1 MRRRELATALGA
13 LMTLSGVARA
23 QSAPVRIGFLPLG
36 SETDGYD
43 KSNVAAFKAGFL
55 DVGLIEGRD
64 ILLDTVWIANEP
76 DIPRVVNDLLQ
87 RGARLLVTAGSS
99 ASAAAR
105 SVTSTVPIVFVS
117 VGNPVGIGLVR
128 NLARPGGNMT
138 GLSDVLDVL
147 SSKYVDFAMQLGPPK
162 APVHYLWHTAWPDGR
177 HRYNLTESATRTVGI
192 ELHARGIAAI
202 EEASDAIAELRGAGT
217 RTIVVQPSPF
227 TYRHRVRLIEAAR
240 RERVGMIFAWPISA
254 RDGAIIAYGS
264 SYGHMHRR
272 AATFVARILR
282 GMSPNDIPV
291 EEPTVFELAVN
302 LKAARALDIQIPA
315 ALVTVADEL
324 IE

>member
-1 MRRRELATALGA
+1 MRRRELATALGT
-13 LMTLSGVARA
+13 LMTLPAAARA
-23 QSAPVRIGFLPLG
+23 QSAPVRIGLLPLG
-36 SETDGYD
+36 SETDAYD
-43 KSNVAAFKAGFL
+43 RSNVAAFKAGFL

-64 ILLDTVWIANEP
+64 IVLETVWITSEP
-76 DIPRVVNDLLQ
+76 EIPRILNDLLQ

-105 SVTSTVPIVFVS
+105 RITSTVPIVFVS

-128 NLARPGGNMT
+128 NLAAPGGNAT
-138 GLSDVLDVL
+138 GLSDVLADL
-147 SSKYVDFAMQLGPPK
+147 SSKYVDFAMRLGSPN
-162 APVHYLWHTAWPDGR
+162 APVYYLWYTAWPDGQN
-177 HRYNLTESATRTVGI
+177 RYNLTESATRTVGI
-192 ELHARGIAAI
+192 ELRARGIAAI
-202 EEASDAIAELRGAGT
+202 EEAADALLELHSAGA

-240 RERVGMIFAWPISA
+240 KERVGMIFAWPISA
-254 RDGAIIAYGS
+254 RDGAIIGYGS

-282 GMSPNDIPV
+282 GMSPKDIPV

-302 LKAARALDIQIPA
+302 LKVARALDIQIPP
-315 ALVTVADEL
+315 ALATQADEL

>member
-1 MRRRELATALGA
+1 MRRRELATALA
-13 LMTLSGVARA
+13 TLVTLPVAARA
-23 QSAPVRIGFLPLG
+23 QPAPVRIGFLPLG

-64 ILLDTVWIANEP
+64 IFLDTVWITDEP
-76 DIPRVVNDLLQ
+76 NTQRVVNDLLA

-99 ASAAAR
+99 SSAAAR
-105 SVTSTVPIVFVS
+105 RVTSTVPIVFVS

-128 NLARPGGNMT
+128 TLARPGGNAT
-138 GLSDVLDVL
+138 GLSDVLADL

-162 APVHYLWHTAWPDGR
+162 APVHYLWHTAWPDGQN
-177 HRYNLTESATRTVGI
+177 RYNLTESATRTVGI
-192 ELHARGIAAI
+192 ELRARGIAAI
-202 EEASDAIAELRGAGT
+202 EEAADALAELRSAGA
-217 RTIVVQPSPF
+217 RAIVVQPSPF
-227 TYRHRVRLIEAAR
+227 TYRHRVRLIEGAS
-240 RERVGMIFAWPISA
+240 RERVGLIFAWPISA
-254 RDGAIIAYGS
+254 RDGAIIGYGS

-282 GMSPNDIPV
+282 GVSPNDIPV

-302 LKAARALDIQIPA
+302 LKVARALDIQIPPTLA
-315 ALVTVADEL
+315 THADEL